1 VLLDSPEP
9 AKQKKTFQTTPEDVN
24 LVIKIKKASMN
35 LENSSPDLDANKE
48 QAPVQSLRELI
59 DLITGRSF
67 RDQVDEEDAGLAE
80 VLPFPFL
87 ALVGQLEMKLALLIA
102 VINPLVNGVLLVGP
116 RGTGKT
122 TIVRSLIDLL
132 PYVQRSACHYGCTP
146 EDIEAGGI
154 DAVCPD
160 CARKYGE
167 GISLTREDRGRLVEL
182 PLNARL
188 EDVVGGWDEQA
199 IAQNQFRL
207 RSGILKQADLNVLY
221 VDEVNLLGDDIINA
235 ILDAAA
241 QGSYTVRR
249 GPVVNTYR
257 SRFTLIGSMNPEEGK
272 LRPQIMDRFGLRI
285 SVQGL
290 LKPDERLEAYHRSR
304 AYRLNPRKTVTQFAY
319 ETELAR
325 DEVQAAR
332 DLLPRVVIPKKVEMA
347 GTQLV
352 QQSGIDS
359 LRAEITM
366 FEAARAYAAADARRE
381 VTLQDLRLVAPMAL
395 RLRQSAFMIKY
406 FEQQTEEERRLNS
419 ILDTIIPTAEARDA
433 EEESSEADPGG

>member
-1 VLLDSPEP
+1 MPTDSGPITTSEPGKDPEE
-9 AKQKKTFQTTPEDVN
+9 KQVT
-24 LVIKIKKASMN
+24 
-35 LENSSPDLDANKE
+35 
-48 QAPVQSLRELI
+48 VQSLRELI
-59 DLITGRSF
+59 DIITGRRF
-67 RDQVDEEDAGLAE
+67 QDLHDQEDAGLAE

-132 PYVQRSACHYGCTP
+132 PYVQRSTCHYGCTP
-146 EDIEAGGI
+146 EDIETGGI

-160 CARKYGE
+160 CAKKYAQGLP
-167 GISLTREDRGRLVEL
+167 LTKKDRGRLVEL

-188 EDVVGGWDEQA
+188 EDVIGGWDERA
-199 IAQNQFRL
+199 MVHNQFRL
-207 RSGILKQADLNVLY
+207 RSGILKQADQNVLY
-221 VDEVNLLGDDIINA
+221 IDEVNLLSDDIINA

-249 GPVVNTYR
+249 GPVTNTYR
-257 SRFTLIGSMNPEEGK
+257 ARFTLIGSMNPEEGS

-285 SVQGL
+285 IVQGL

-304 AYRLNPRKTVTQFAY
+304 AYRLNPRSTVSQFAF

-325 DEVQAAR
+325 DEIQAAR
-332 DLLPRVVIPKKVEMA
+332 NLLPKVAIPKHVEQA

-352 QQSGIDS
+352 QRFGIDS
-359 LRAEITM
+359 LRAEITL
-366 FEAARAYAAADARRE
+366 FEAARAYAASDARTE
-381 VTLQDLRLVAPMAL
+381 VTLQDLRVVAPMAL
-395 RLRQSAFMIKY
+395 RLRQSPFMIKY
-406 FEQQTEEERRLNS
+406 FEQQNEEEQKLNR
-419 ILDTIIPTAEARDA
+419 ILDTIIPA
-433 EEESSEADPGG
+433 EEGSNDEKA

>member
-1 VLLDSPEP
+1 MPTDSGPITTSEPGKDPEE
-9 AKQKKTFQTTPEDVN
+9 KQVT
-24 LVIKIKKASMN
+24 
-35 LENSSPDLDANKE
+35 
-48 QAPVQSLRELI
+48 VQSLRELI
-59 DLITGRSF
+59 DIITGRRF
-67 RDQVDEEDAGLAE
+67 QDLHDQEDAGLAE

-132 PYVQRSACHYGCTP
+132 PYVQRSTCHYGCTP
-146 EDIEAGGI
+146 EDIETGGI

-160 CARKYGE
+160 CAKKYAQGLP
-167 GISLTREDRGRLVEL
+167 LTKKDRGRLVEL

-188 EDVVGGWDEQA
+188 EDVIGGWDERA
-199 IAQNQFRL
+199 MAHNQFRL
-207 RSGILKQADLNVLY
+207 RSGILKQADQNVLY
-221 VDEVNLLGDDIINA
+221 IDEVNLLSDDIINA

-249 GPVVNTYR
+249 GPVTNTYR
-257 SRFTLIGSMNPEEGK
+257 ARFTLIGSMNPEEGS

-285 SVQGL
+285 IVQGL

-304 AYRLNPRKTVTQFAY
+304 AYRLNPRGTVSQFAF

-325 DEVQAAR
+325 DEIQAAR
-332 DLLPRVVIPKKVEMA
+332 NLLPQVAIPKHVEQA

-352 QQSGIDS
+352 QRFGIDS
-359 LRAEITM
+359 LRAEITL
-366 FEAARAYAAADARRE
+366 FEAARAYAASDARTE
-381 VTLQDLRLVAPMAL
+381 VTLQDLRVVAPMAL
-395 RLRQSAFMIKY
+395 RLRQSPFMIKY
-406 FEQQTEEERRLNS
+406 FEQQNEEEQKLNR
-419 ILDTIIPTAEARDA
+419 ILDTIIPA
-433 EEESSEADPGG
+433 EEGSNDEKA